1 MDQLL
6 DQAKKSAFR
15 LLKFRL
21 RSGLEIN
28 QHLKKKGFTKQ
39 IINKTLTFLQELG
52 YIDDL
57 KFAKVWVNYRLKL
70 NPCSKNLLQHEL
82 REKGIDP
89 NFIKEALLVINADA
103 EFDIA
108 REIAKKRLRQ
118 IKGLPVEV
126 IARRLAGYLARRGYT
141 QSLIVDL
148 VKELINDEK

>member
-70 NPCSKNLLQHEL
+70 NPCSKNLLQHL
-82 REKGIDP
+82 NRK
-89 NFIKEALLVINADA
+89 LSVIP
-103 EFDIA
+103 
-108 REIAKKRLRQ
+108 KRRKTGKNL
-118 IKGLPVEV
+118 K
-126 IARRLAGYLARRGYT
+126 
-141 QSLIVDL
+141 QSIR
-148 VKELINDEK
+148 KFYRPQ